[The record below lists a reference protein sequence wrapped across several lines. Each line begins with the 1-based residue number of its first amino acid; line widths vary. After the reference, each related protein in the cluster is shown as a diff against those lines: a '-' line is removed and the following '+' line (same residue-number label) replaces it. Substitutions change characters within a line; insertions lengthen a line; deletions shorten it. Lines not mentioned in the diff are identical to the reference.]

1 MIKLLFIFFAI
12 CTHVVAQQK
21 KEIKPGER
29 LRLNGKKMP
38 FVHIGKTN
46 LYAGQ
51 FEISNF
57 DYLCFLHWTRRT
69 KGEDEYQK
77 NLPDT
82 LVWRSTGIGVVE
94 KQVNNYLR
102 HPASKDYPVVGI
114 SNEQAQNFCEYFGIT
129 INEWLQDKKIKKIQF
144 RLPTEE
150 EWELAARGGLPEG
163 TIYPWGTKSTKME
176 KGNFK
181 GEELARFKGS
191 ETYTIQGLS
200 IIDRM
205 RGFFYNRDME
215 GTLCSVDSYWPN
227 NYGLYNMSGNVA
239 EMVAEKSI
247 CKGGAWNQ
255 EPYKMV
261 ISSRDTFYAES
272 PWVGFRVFAEIEEH
286 HYKSRKIK
294 H

>member
-1 MIKLLFIFFAI
+1 MKKLLFIFFAI

-29 LRLNGKKMP
+29 LKLNGKK
-38 FVHIGKTN
+38 FNYVSTGKEN
-46 LYAGQ
+46 LYAYKN
-51 FEISNF
+51 EISNLN
-57 DYLCFLHWTRRT
+57 YLEFLYYIRKT
-69 KGEDEYQK
+69 KGEAEYQK

-82 LVWRSTGIGVVE
+82 LVWRSTRSGFAE
-94 KQVNNYLR
+94 KYVNHYLR
-102 HPASKDYPVVGI
+102 HPIYLNYPVVGI
-114 SNEQAQNFCEYFGIT
+114 SYEQAENYCHWIT
-129 INEWLQDKKIKKIQF
+129 ELMNNHYHDKKIKKIRF

-176 KGNFK
+176 KGKFK

-205 RGFFYNRDME
+205 RGFFYSRDME

-261 ISSRDTFYAES
+261 ISSRDTFYAET
-272 PWVGFRVFAEIEEH
+272 PWVGFRVFAEIDEYH
-286 HYKSRKIK
+286 DKSRKIK